1 MLWLD
6 RVRDDDE
13 LLKGLADV
21 TMDDTRKAI
30 DRMLCGDMKLS
41 VVSRNPDPELERI
54 IEQWNC

>member
-41 VVSRNPDPELERI
+41 VVSRTPDPELERI